1 MRAGVANLLA
11 AASGELSLTTGNTM
25 VKLSHF
31 TMELELYFTVEM
43 PRGAAVFSWTSSSGG
58 IVRWLGN
65 DLLVP
70 PKPYDAHV
78 VYFEVKLPTNYV
90 ATNVYGTL
98 QPASREYFKIAKRGY
113 ANQGTR
119 THAHAHA
126 PITHAHSRACCSRIA
141 PAYSTVTLEYVCS
154 WGGRAVDGE
163 IMCELLC
170 TKADDEEKKSIIGE
184 KHDAAKRRR
193 GMVAKRDQA
202 RAIAAE
208 VNAATDGA
216 TRCDQRRRLDQAARD
231 AVRASQL
238 AYKNRRFNVWG
249 GQVAVWCDQCNEVT
263 KYWEVEV
270 DHLDVLFWQLLTY
283 FLDEHVDGW
292 AGLPTAALEERFRA
306 LQTQWV
312 GWHDERARLQLLCT
326 ACHREKTSVD
336 LGRPAKAA
344 KCE

>member
-119 THAHAHA
+119 THAL
-126 PITHAHSRACCSRIA
+126 SRQQAD
-141 PAYSTVTLEYVCS
+141 PA
-154 WGGRAVDGE
+154 
-163 IMCELLC
+163 
-170 TKADDEEKKSIIGE
+170 
-184 KHDAAKRRR
+184 RR
-193 GMVAKRDQA
+193 
-202 RAIAAE
+202 
-208 VNAATDGA
+208 T
-216 TRCDQRRRLDQAARD
+216 
-231 AVRASQL
+231 
-238 AYKNRRFNVWG
+238 
-249 GQVAVWCDQCNEVT
+249 
-263 KYWEVEV
+263 
-270 DHLDVLFWQLLTY
+270 
-283 FLDEHVDGW
+283 
-292 AGLPTAALEERFRA
+292 
-306 LQTQWV
+306 
-312 GWHDERARLQLLCT
+312 
-326 ACHREKTSVD
+326 
-336 LGRPAKAA
+336 
-344 KCE
+344 